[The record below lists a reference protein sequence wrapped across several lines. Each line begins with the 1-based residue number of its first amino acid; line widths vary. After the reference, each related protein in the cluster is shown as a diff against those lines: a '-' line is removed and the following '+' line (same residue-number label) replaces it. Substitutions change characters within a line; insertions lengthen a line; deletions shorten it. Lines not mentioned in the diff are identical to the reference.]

1 MIGRIEP
8 PPTPE
13 EAAAI
18 AAALAVIE
26 ADAKAKADK
35 ETPAVG
41 SLWQHGP
48 AVGSVRQPAWGDW
61 WR

>member
-1 MIGRIEP
+1 MIRIEP

-18 AAALAVIE
+18 AAALAALE
-26 ADAKAKADK
+26 AEAKAKADK
-35 ETPAVG
+35 ETPDVG
-41 SLWQHGP
+41 ALWQHGRITGP
-48 AVGSVRQPAWGDW
+48 VRRPSWGDW